1 MVNNSLEYFALLS
14 FQETQFPYLS
24 SRGQFKSGILISSY
38 NSSLVKKGMLF
49 WTWAKKRVRNLEA
62 LGESNKT
69 SSITDFVCG

>member
-49 WTWAKKRVRNLEA
+49 WAKKRVRNLEA

-69 SSITDFVCG
+69 PSITDFVCG